1 MQLYGP
7 VHSWYTHTHAHNIYY
22 ILCRRAKQCQSSQ
35 RQGIHTRQHY
45 AGSRQTGIGPPH
57 PNSQDRMDGEARPR
71 NIVHDM
77 SFTLLAAPTTNLDI
91 LRLASILD
99 LRLLCE
105 N

>member
-1 MQLYGP
+1 MHIIYI
-7 VHSWYTHTHAHNIYY
+7 IYY
-22 ILCRRAKQCQSSQ
+22 VVVPNNARVVNDRGYIPVSIMQVAGRRGQD
-35 RQGIHTRQHY
+35 
-45 AGSRQTGIGPPH
+45 PPH